1 MDDNWIAE
9 AHRRIGDAQH
19 GVARRMLKLAGSV
32 PDPEEM
38 RRRAFALAASA
49 DRHLVKA
56 AQLDDG
62 AKPR

>member
-1 MDDNWIAE
+1 
-9 AHRRIGDAQH
+9 
-19 GVARRMLKLAGSV
+19 MLKLAGSV